1 MLIGRSSSR
10 SLLNYVV
17 LALTTLVSTGCGT
30 PAAPMP
36 SSDSLY
42 LEAQQFYSKGENDQ
56 AIEKL
61 NASINAGPTSWSYFL
76 RARVYVQQGNDHA
89 ALADCEEGLKLDPT
103 DTKFAWLKGE
113 LAKPQQA
120 RFQGALKDPPVEKR

>member
-1 MLIGRSSSR
+1 MLNGQSHSR
-10 SLLNYVV
+10 FVLNFVGLTS
-17 LALTTLVSTGCGT
+17 LALMAIGCGT

-42 LEAQQFYSKGENDQ
+42 LEAQQHYSKGENDQ

-61 NASINAGPTSWSYFL
+61 IASIDAGPTSWSYFL
-76 RARVYVQQGNDHA
+76 RARIYAQQGNDQA
-89 ALADCEEGLKLDPT
+89 ALADCEEGLKLDPA
-103 DTKFAWLKGE
+103 DTKLIWLKGE
-113 LAKPQQA
+113 LGKPQQA

>member
-1 MLIGRSSSR
+1 MLNGLRFVGLIS
-10 SLLNYVV
+10 
-17 LALTTLVSTGCGT
+17 LALIAIGCGT

-42 LEAQQFYSKGENDQ
+42 LEAQQLYSNGENDH

-61 NASINAGPTSWSYFL
+61 NASISAGPTSWSYFL
-76 RARVYVQQGNDHA
+76 RARISAKQGNDKA
-89 ALADCEEGLKLDPT
+89 ALSDCEEGLKLDPA
-103 DTKFAWLKGE
+103 DTKLAWLKGE

-120 RFQGALKDPPVEKR
+120 RFQGALKDPPIEKR